1 MRLPIAYDHRM
12 RNIRSAGAPVM
23 SARALSRSSRCFV
36 CIGKTGLWR
45 RSIVAT
51 PVEGLLGS
59 RADEGR
65 AKLRYYSGKAHGA
78 IEPEITEWDFL
89 SLLDIRISEGQPAEL
104 KHLSRQRKRNQTR
117 FR

>member
-1 MRLPIAYDHRM
+1 MIAERGT
-12 RNIRSAGAPVM
+12 RAALAPVNV
-23 SARALSRSSRCFV
+23 SGSSCRTTRRFV

-45 RSIVAT
+45 ISIVAT

-89 SLLDIRISEGQPAEL
+89 SLWTFALAKGNLP
-104 KHLSRQRKRNQTR
+104 N
-117 FR
+117 

>member
-1 MRLPIAYDHRM
+1 M
-12 RNIRSAGAPVM
+12 SAGA
-23 SARALSRSSRCFV
+23 RADKTQCFV

-45 RSIVAT
+45 NSIVAT

-59 RADEGR
+59 RAEEGR

-89 SLLDIRISEGQPAEL
+89 SLWTFAYAKGNLP
-104 KHLSRQRKRNQTR
+104 N
-117 FR
+117 

>member
-1 MRLPIAYDHRM
+1 
-12 RNIRSAGAPVM
+12 
-23 SARALSRSSRCFV
+23 V

-45 RSIVAT
+45 KCIVAT

-89 SLLDIRISEGQPAEL
+89 SLWTFALAKGNLP
-104 KHLSRQRKRNQTR
+104 N
-117 FR
+117 

>member
-1 MRLPIAYDHRM
+1 MRATQSNASAALPMIAVSGTSARDRAAPSGLQ
-12 RNIRSAGAPVM
+12 RAGARIV
-23 SARALSRSSRCFV
+23 SQ

-45 RSIVAT
+45 RSNVAT
-51 PVEGLLGS
+51 PVGGLLGS

-89 SLLDIRISEGQPAEL
+89 SYRTFALAKGNLL
-104 KHLSRQRKRNQTR
+104 N
-117 FR
+117 